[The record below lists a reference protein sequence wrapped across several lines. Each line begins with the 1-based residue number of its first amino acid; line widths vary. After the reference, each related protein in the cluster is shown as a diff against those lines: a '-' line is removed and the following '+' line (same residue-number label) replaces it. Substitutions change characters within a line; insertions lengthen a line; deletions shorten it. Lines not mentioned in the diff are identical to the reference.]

1 MAAVAKS
8 LMKVDLEVEEPLNN
22 FVVVVA
28 AAVEEAVVVEELL
41 NNFVVAKE
49 VEVLLNNFVV
59 EEEEDDSTAADR
71 TLEVDTYTAVH
82 NHMVVDDIASA
93 GQDNHTVDIASADTA
108 VVVVVHILR
117 SVATSVVQVVS
128 CSSSSLMF
136 PCYHHLQGLLQQL

>member
-1 MAAVAKS
+1 MINQT
-8 LMKVDLEVEEPLNN
+8 DLEVVEPLNN
-22 FVVVVA
+22 FVVVV
-28 AAVEEAVVVEELL
+28 EEEEVVVL
-41 NNFVVAKE
+41 NNFAVAKE
-49 VEVLLNNFVV
+49 VEGLLNYFAVAKEVVGRLNNFVE

-128 CSSSSLMF
+128 CSSSSLM
-136 PCYHHLQGLLQQL
+136 LLSMLSW

>member
-1 MAAVAKS
+1 M
-8 LMKVDLEVEEPLNN
+8 
-22 FVVVVA
+22 
-28 AAVEEAVVVEELL
+28 
-41 NNFVVAKE
+41 
-49 VEVLLNNFVV
+49 

-82 NHMVVDDIASA
+82 LGMVDDIASA

-136 PCYHHLQGLLQQL
+136 PCYHHLQGLLQRL